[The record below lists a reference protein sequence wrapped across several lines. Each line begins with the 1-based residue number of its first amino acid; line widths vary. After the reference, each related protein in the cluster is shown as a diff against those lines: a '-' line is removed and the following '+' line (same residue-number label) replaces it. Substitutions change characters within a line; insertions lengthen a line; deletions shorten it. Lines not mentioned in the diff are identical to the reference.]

1 MIELHPHDMA
11 HGGEAVARKDG
22 KAHFIAGAMPGEVI
36 TGTIVEDKGSWARVA
51 LVDVVESVEGRR
63 AAPCGH
69 ASACGGCQWQHAD
82 ESLQRLWK
90 RQTVIGQL
98 EHLGRVT
105 NPLVHDIVAPSTDLH
120 YRNRMDFHVVDGRP
134 ALYRERSNDLVALDE
149 CLLLAPPIQD
159 IFDRMVD
166 LGDIERL
173 TLRCGVRTGDV
184 VIVVH
189 GDSDIPETLLH
200 LGAPVVRQTEHGLEP
215 IVGDAKLTEIVD
227 GVTFAIPPEGFFQ
240 NNTSGAEALVAGV
253 KAVLEVAG
261 HETLLDAYCG
271 VGLFGATVG
280 RNAGRVLAIEAS
292 ERATAFARRNLQSAG
307 VDAKVISG
315 SVTRDIESFDEYW
328 DVAVVDPPRK
338 GLTERGVEA
347 VTSAM
352 PRRIAYV
359 SCDPASFARDARIL
373 GAYGYEFV
381 EATPVDLFPQT
392 YHVEIIG
399 RFDRIPLGDDA
410 DTE

>member
-22 KAHFIAGAMPGEVI
+22 KAHFIAGAMPGEVV
-36 TGTIVEDKGSWARVA
+36 TGTVVQDKGSWARVA

-63 AAPCGH
+63 EAPCRH
-69 ASACGGCQWQHAD
+69 ATTCGGCQWQHAD
-82 ESLQRLWK
+82 ESLQHLWK
-90 RQTVIGQL
+90 RQTIIGQL

-105 NPLVHDIVAPSTDLH
+105 NPSVHEIVAVSDNFH

-149 CLLLAPPIQD
+149 CLLLAPPIQA
-159 IFDRMVD
+159 IFDRLVD

-173 TLRCGVRTGDV
+173 TLRCGVNTGDV
-184 VIVVH
+184 MIVVE
-189 GDSDIPETLLH
+189 GDVPESVLK
-200 LGAPVVRQTEHGLEP
+200 LGVPVVKQTRHGLEP
-215 IVGDAKLTEIVD
+215 VIGDATLTEIVD
-227 GVTFAIPPEGFFQ
+227 GVTFEIPPEGFFQ
-240 NNTSGAEALVAGV
+240 NNTAGAEALVAGV
-253 KAVLEVAG
+253 KAVLEVSD

-280 RNAGRVLAIEAS
+280 QAAGRVLAIEAS

-307 VDAKVISG
+307 VDSKVIAG
-315 SVTRDIESFDEYW
+315 SVTRDIEAFDEYW

-338 GLTERGVEA
+338 GLTERGIEA

-359 SCDPASFARDARIL
+359 SCDPASFARDTRIL
-373 GAYGYEFV
+373 GGYGYEFV

-399 RFDRIPLGDDA
+399 RFDRIPLGDDS